1 MGDLF
6 VFFLSSFVILIIVLD
21 KLIKYLIVNNMF
33 LGESIHVIPHLLHLT
48 YILNPG
54 AAFGILENQRFFFI
68 LIAVIL
74 IFAIVY
80 FYSKIIKLNK
90 LFQLGIAMLFSGAI
104 GNMIDRIFIGKVVDY
119 IDFRIWPIFN
129 LADIAI
135 VCGCIIIIY
144 ELLFITDKGTN
155 S

>member
-1 MGDLF
+1 
-6 VFFLSSFVILIIVLD
+6 
-21 KLIKYLIVNNMF
+21 
-33 LGESIHVIPHLLHLT
+33 
-48 YILNPG
+48 
-54 AAFGILENQRFFFI
+54 
-68 LIAVIL
+68 
-74 IFAIVY
+74 
-80 FYSKIIKLNK
+80 
-90 LFQLGIAMLFSGAI
+90 
-104 GNMIDRIFIGKVVDY
+104 MIDRIFIGKVVDY

>member
-1 MGDLF
+1 M
-6 VFFLSSFVILIIVLD
+6 FFLSSFVILIIVLD
-21 KLIKYLIVNNMF
+21 QLIKYLVVNNMF
-33 LGESIHVIPHLLHLT
+33 LGESIPVIPHLLHLT

-54 AAFGILENQRFFFI
+54 AAFGILENQRLFFI
-68 LIAVIL
+68 LIAIIL
-74 IFAIVY
+74 ILAIVY

-129 LADIAI
+129 VADMALVIGLLYIAYRLI
-135 VCGCIIIIY
+135 FHG
-144 ELLFITDKGTN
+144 EDF
-155 S
+155 

>member
-1 MGDLF
+1 
-6 VFFLSSFVILIIVLD
+6 
-21 KLIKYLIVNNMF
+21 
-33 LGESIHVIPHLLHLT
+33 
-48 YILNPG
+48 
-54 AAFGILENQRFFFI
+54 
-68 LIAVIL
+68 
-74 IFAIVY
+74 
-80 FYSKIIKLNK
+80 
-90 LFQLGIAMLFSGAI
+90 MLFSGAI

-135 VCGCIIIIY
+135 VFGCIIIIY

>member
-21 KLIKYLIVNNMF
+21 QLIKYLIVNNMF
-33 LGESIHVIPHLLHLT
+33 LGESIPVIPHLLHLT
-48 YILNPG
+48 YIL
-54 AAFGILENQRFFFI
+54 AFGILEHQRFFFI
-68 LIAVIL
+68 FIAVIL

>member
-1 MGDLF
+1 M
-6 VFFLSSFVILIIVLD
+6 FFLSSFVILIIVLD
-21 KLIKYLIVNNMF
+21 QLIKYLVVNNMF
-33 LGESIHVIPHLLHLT
+33 LGESIPVIPHLLHLT
-48 YILNPG
+48 YILNSG
-54 AAFGILENQRFFFI
+54 AAFGILENQRLFFI
-68 LIAVIL
+68 FIAVIL

-80 FYSKIIKLNK
+80 FYSKI
-90 LFQLGIAMLFSGAI
+90 FQLGIAMLFSGAI

>member
-1 MGDLF
+1 
-6 VFFLSSFVILIIVLD
+6 
-21 KLIKYLIVNNMF
+21 MF
-33 LGESIHVIPHLLHLT
+33 LGESIPVIPHLLHLT

-54 AAFGILENQRFFFI
+54 AAFGILEHQRFFFI
-68 LIAVIL
+68 FIAVIL

-129 LADIAI
+129 LAIL
-135 VCGCIIIIY
+135 
-144 ELLFITDKGTN
+144 LLFVVVSSSFTNYYLLQIKEQTHDKN
-155 S
+155 IYNL

>member
-1 MGDLF
+1 
-6 VFFLSSFVILIIVLD
+6 
-21 KLIKYLIVNNMF
+21 
-33 LGESIHVIPHLLHLT
+33 LHLT

-104 GNMIDRIFIGKVVDY
+104 GNMIDRIFIGKVIDY